1 MSNIRGDMGM
11 KKITLL
17 LILSIMNITNL
28 KGLDVRDLSEDH
40 PAYNTVI
47 YLIEEGFLSTFDGD
61 EFRGEE
67 SITRL
72 EVAML
77 VDKILKHV
85 SSGEKNPTAQEADAI
100 RLLAEEFKT
109 NIIRID
115 DKLYAFEQRIK
126 LLENEQSKVVD
137 DFLAI
142 KIEVDEKLAKFESD
156 LESLR
161 QGLENRSIQEETKLM
176 LDEMSLRLADLETR
190 MSDYDKKNADGSTTL
205 ESKYVFW
212 LFGLLALASI

>member
-1 MSNIRGDMGM
+1 MGM

-17 LILSIMNITNL
+17 LILSIMNIANL
-28 KGLDVRDLSEDH
+28 KGSDIRDLSEDH
-40 PAYNTVI
+40 PAYNTVL

-61 EFRGEE
+61 EFRGGQ

-77 VDKILKHV
+77 VDKMLKHV
-85 SSGEKNPTAQEADAI
+85 SSGEKNPTTQETDAI

-126 LLENEQSKVVD
+126 LLESEQSKVVD

-142 KIEVDEKLAKFESD
+142 KIEVDGRLAQFEND
-156 LESLR
+156 LNLLR
-161 QGLENRSIQEETKLM
+161 QELENRSMQEETKLM
-176 LDEMSLRLADLETR
+176 IDEMSLRLADLETR
-190 MSDYDKKNADGSTTL
+190 MSDYDKKNTNGSTKL
-205 ESKYVFW
+205 ESQYVFW
-212 LFGLLALASI
+212 LFGLLALASS